1 MRIKDTYKEIMD
13 IRNYKRAVKFV
24 RESNSIEGIY
34 REPTDEEVK
43 EHLRFISLETV
54 TLSDLKQFI
63 SIYQPNAVLRD
74 KIGLDVQVG
83 NHVPP
88 LGSPSMVD
96 QIGSILMDSKLLSQ
110 YTLHCYYED
119 LHPFTDGNGRSGRA
133 LWAWKVARDSENY
146 VVDKF
151 LQYFYYQTL
160 NAFRRED
167 G

>member
-1 MRIKDTYKEIMD
+1 MRTKDTYKEIMD

-24 RESNSIEGIY
+24 RESNSIEGIH

-54 TLSDLKQFI
+54 TLSDLKQFV
-63 SIYQPNAVLRD
+63 SIYQPDAVLRD

-96 QIGSILMDSKLLSQ
+96 NIGSLLMDSKLLSQ
-110 YTLHCYYED
+110 YDLHCCYEN

-133 LWAWKVARDSENY
+133 LWAWSVARVSEGIH
-146 VVDKF
+146 VDRF
-151 LQYFYYQTL
+151 LQTFYYQSL
-160 NAFRRED
+160 NAFRRKD